1 MYIFGHWVCCI
12 IITKVN
18 TATEVQRFA
27 KHHSNKNR
35 LKSHKYLTNNQFN
48 KRYINRKNTFTQERF
63 AIKKQRFAIKNRE
76 GFAIKNNIKLC
87 QVARRIVPLHHR

>member
-48 KRYINRKNTFTQERF
+48 KRYINHNNKFKNAGKGLRL
-63 AIKKQRFAIKNRE
+63 
-76 GFAIKNNIKLC
+76 KNNGLRLKTGKGFRLKTTLNF
-87 QVARRIVPLHHR
+87 AK